1 MKIGII
7 GCGHMGSA
15 IAKALLAKGMGKV
28 SVSNLKKPPF
38 NINWTTDNKILTQ
51 NADIVLIAVKP
62 DAVKMVLGE
71 INPVLK
77 SDKIIISIA
86 AGVPLKKLADWTKNH
101 KKIVRV
107 MPNLPAQIFE
117 GMSVWKASS
126 GINKKE
132 KGVIRRLLA
141 AFGKEIEVKDEKLID
156 IATSV
161 SGGGPAY
168 TAVFLES
175 LASAAQ
181 KIGFSKLDA
190 RLLAL
195 QSAYGSILY
204 IEKTGLDFAEVKNVV
219 QTKGGT
225 TSAGFKVLKKKNWQ
239 KILEKALLTGYQ
251 RARKISNL

>member
-15 IAKALLAKGMGKV
+15 IAKALLAKGVGKV

-38 NINWTTDNKILTQ
+38 NINWTTDNKTLAQ

-62 DAVKMVLGE
+62 DAVKMVLSE
-71 INPVLK
+71 ISPVLK
-77 SDKIIISIA
+77 SGKIIISIA
-86 AGVPLKKLADWTKNH
+86 AGIPLKKLIIWTKNH

-107 MPNLPAQIFE
+107 MPNLPAQVFE

-126 GINKKE
+126 GINKKGKE
-132 KGVIRRLLA
+132 VIRCLLA

-156 IATSV
+156 IATAV

-168 TAVFLES
+168 TAAFLES
-175 LASAAQ
+175 LADVAQ
-181 KIGFSKLDA
+181 KIGFSPVDA

-195 QSAYGSILY
+195 QSVSGSVLY
-204 IEKTGLDFAEVKNVV
+204 IEKTGLDFAEVKNIV

-225 TSAGFKVLKKKNWQ
+225 TSAGFKILKKKNWQ
-239 KILEKALLTGYQ
+239 KILEKALLTGYK
-251 RARKISNL
+251 RAREISDS